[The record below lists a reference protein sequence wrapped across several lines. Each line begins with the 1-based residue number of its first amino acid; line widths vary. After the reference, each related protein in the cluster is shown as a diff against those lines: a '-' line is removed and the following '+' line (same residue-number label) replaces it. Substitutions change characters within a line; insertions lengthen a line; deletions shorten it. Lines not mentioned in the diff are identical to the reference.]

1 MFSFRIN
8 RGRGIGLQKKF
19 SQGNRFCVFTPSF
32 RFERTCADRKE
43 ATCIHRLRKLR
54 KRAAKPMEDAGTR
67 HETTRVI
74 QNAQNIVIC
83 FNAMDGKNLAA
94 VLCARICDM
103 AECAELGIAR
113 YYSALREVQA
123 NFAHV
128 ARFGQSAIECT
139 QFFCKTAFV
148 CGNPPGMQSHRKLD
162 EGEICS
168 LLQRSCRSTERSLSG
183 LNGCLSFRL
192 AGIKRA
198 AKRLFGVLVGRA
210 EVRLSEI
217 ERAAKRPFGIS
228 ILARGNRRGKD
239 ERPGTLDIR
248 SKIDQ
253 IQNEPQMEMGIGKLE
268 VRCLLRLFAIGCH
281 LPHLPAHSQVR
292 HSARPR
298 FINATHPTVPLD
310 DFCATLVPRTMN
322 TFR

>member
-1 MFSFRIN
+1 
-8 RGRGIGLQKKF
+8 
-19 SQGNRFCVFTPSF
+19 
-32 RFERTCADRKE
+32 
-43 ATCIHRLRKLR
+43 
-54 KRAAKPMEDAGTR
+54 MEDAGAR

-123 NFAHV
+123 NFTHV
-128 ARFGQSAIECT
+128 ACFGQSAIEC
-139 QFFCKTAFV
+139 KTAFV
-148 CGNPPGMQSHRKLD
+148 RGNPPGMQSHRKLD
-162 EGEICS
+162 EGETSS
-168 LLQRSCRSTERSLSG
+168 LLRRSCRSTERSLSG
-183 LNGCLSFRL
+183 PNGCLSFRF

-210 EVRLSEI
+210 EVLLSEI
-217 ERAAKRPFGIS
+217 ECAAKRPFGIS

-239 ERPGTLDIR
+239 ERPGTLGIR
-248 SKIDQ
+248 SKVNQ
-253 IQNEPQMEMGIGKLE
+253 IQNEPQMKMGIGKLE

-292 HSARPR
+292 HSACPR

>member
-103 AECAELGIAR
+103 AECVELGIAR

-123 NFAHV
+123 NFTHV
-128 ARFGQSAIECT
+128 ACFGQSAIECT

-162 EGEICS
+162 EGEMSS
-168 LLQRSCRSTERSLSG
+168 LLRRSCRSTERSLSG

-239 ERPGTLDIR
+239 ERLARWTSAAKSTR
-248 SKIDQ
+248 SKT
-253 IQNEPQMEMGIGKLE
+253 NPRWKWASENWRS
-268 VRCLLRLFAIGCH
+268 VAF
-281 LPHLPAHSQVR
+281 
-292 HSARPR
+292 SA
-298 FINATHPTVPLD
+298 FSL
-310 DFCATLVPRTMN
+310 
-322 TFR
+322 